1 MKLTNIRIATDE
13 ELRKAEEE
21 RIAEIKET
29 REREL
34 QTIVPAAF
42 KKTDHARLDPD
53 ALAEVLNWASNHRKA
68 TTRNLVLAGSTGKG
82 KTRLAWEAIK
92 TRYIEHGGRPQAI
105 GAETFARRMLR
116 ETELIDKLSWA
127 RLLLLDDLGKE
138 RMTSTAE
145 SVIFELVRE
154 RTDNELPTI
163 YTTNFDPDELK
174 KRFSQEETGAA
185 LLRRIMENS
194 TIVTMP

>member
-1 MKLTNIRIATDE
+1 MNNIRYTTQE
-13 ELRKAEEE
+13 EIDAARK
-21 RIAEIKET
+21 KEAQEKRLT
-29 REREL
+29 EL
-34 QTIVPAAF
+34 FSLVPAAYQ
-42 KKTDHARLDPD
+42 KTKHELLDQA
-53 ALAEVLNWASNHRKA
+53 ALAKVLTWAA
-68 TTRNLVLAGSTGKG
+68 TPRENSRNLVLAGTTGKG

-92 TRYIEHGGRPQAI
+92 HRYLELGGRPRAI

-116 ETELIDKLSWA
+116 ESELIDQLSWA

-145 SVIFELVRE
+145 SVIFELIRE

-163 YTTNFDPDELK
+163 YTTNFDPDALL

-185 LLRRIMENS
+185 LLRRLMENS
-194 TIVTMP
+194 LIITLP